1 MMAPAQNLIDTLTQA
16 RGGEIVVAGLLT
28 SDRCPY
34 CVALKKEQ
42 LIPRMRARMSPSLL
56 VVEMDIDNASPA
68 RFPDGK
74 KRTAREWGNLHGMRL
89 TPTLA
94 MLDARAN
101 PLTPP
106 LVGYASRDFYAS
118 YLEDQIR
125 IARAYWQNRTS

>member
-1 MMAPAQNLIDTLTQA
+1 MVPLSKLIDTLGKAQ
-16 RGGEIVVAGLLT
+16 GGRIVVAGLLT
-28 SDRCPY
+28 SEGCPW

-42 LIPRMRARMSPSLL
+42 LLPRSRAQMAPGFL
-56 VVEMDIDNASPA
+56 VVEMDVDDASPA
-68 RFPDGK
+68 WFPDGK